1 MKKLALFL
9 SLICLSSLASADL
22 VGDLGQAIVDAIYTP
37 IYNAFYEL
45 MTEFMELVLDIL
57 IWNPPLD
64 TAYDAW
70 DTVRTVISSMYLVVI
85 TYAGLKLMIGTMAGG
100 NERATLKKWVGGSIL
115 SLILVNMSFGLYEF
129 LLEFNVALSALMF
142 QEPNLGG
149 FLAASASFTM
159 LMMLQTPMVLLVI
172 MILMIRIILILV
184 GVVFFP
190 IGIFLYYFPPTKR
203 FGKLLNTLI
212 LTNIFIQFFEVVC
225 LRISM
230 DAFGAMGDSFSGTLF
245 NAVFGFAMLQLMLF
259 VPLVAYGF
267 AAIAGIILHKATEV
281 VTNVVPLPVDTFKT
295 RRNQ

>member
-212 LTNIFIQFFEVVC
+212 FTNIFIQFFEVVC

-230 DAFGAMGDSFSGTLF
+230 DAFGAMGDSFNGTLF

-267 AAIAGIILHKATEV
+267 AALAGIILHKATEV